1 MDARGERCPT
11 IRQRVDFECTGP
23 AIWRGGYNSGKT
35 NSINNTYLALEC
47 GINRVA
53 VRSLLQPG
61 TITVTA
67 KCDGLKSGGVTIQ
80 SKPFAIENGYA
91 MVLPVIPAIVSAK
104 EPPAGLAF
112 DAPRPG
118 KIAASE
124 TNSSL
129 TGIGRQPFPRR

>member
-1 MDARGERCPT
+1 
-11 IRQRVDFECTGP
+11 VDFICAGP

-35 NSINNTYLALEC
+35 NSINNTFLDLEC

-67 KCDGLKSGGVTIQ
+67 KCDGLKSGSVTIQ
-80 SKPFAIENGYA
+80 SKPFAVENGYA
-91 MVLPVIPAIVSAK
+91 RALPVIPAVLSAK
-104 EPPAGLAF
+104 ELPARLEF
-112 DAPRPG
+112 DTSG
-118 KIAASE
+118 QSKIAASK

-129 TGIGRQPFPRR
+129 TGTGRQPFPRR